1 MNNNFQNEN
10 FKEDNYIKA
19 WIKQSE
25 NPELYKDWNDIEDQ
39 SYPNELVKVVDFNNF
54 NSNLINTIM
63 TEHSVEMSQKKKKR
77 KAYSL
82 FYSNEINPENNN
94 PSCNEEYPNYYD
106 SCIYPS
112 YDDSNVKYFSS
123 LDKTPVGGRMAD
135 RPKLQL
141 KQEKKRMSI
150 KKMKRENICTENNYN
165 DRMICGNFISSSP
178 LIKLKEFTKPSYGSE
193 STSEF
198 FNNYEFETPVKVLSS
213 KKKSYDYKNRKDNS
227 TTNTTKENSSQENAS
242 SNNSET
248 KRTINFS
255 NKTDDFND
263 LHYNS
268 ENDFLTS
275 SEYVDDDD
283 SSRCSNKKQSEVNF
297 LGQRLDYKV
306 VGNVI
311 NISKNHPHFT
321 MS

>member
-25 NPELYKDWNDIEDQ
+25 NPELYKNWNDIEEQ

-82 FYSNEINPENNN
+82 FYI
-94 PSCNEEYPNYYD
+94 
-106 SCIYPS
+106 
-112 YDDSNVKYFSS
+112 
-123 LDKTPVGGRMAD
+123 GGSMAD

-141 KQEKKRMSI
+141 KEEKKRMSI

-165 DRMICGNFISSSP
+165 DMMICGNFINSSP

-198 FNNYEFETPVKVLSS
+198 FNNYEFETPIKVLSS
-213 KKKSYDYKNRKDNS
+213 KKKSYDYKNKKDNS

-255 NKTDDFND
+255 NKTEDFND

-268 ENDFLTS
+268 DNDYLTS

-311 NISKNHPHFT
+311 NISKDHPHFT
-321 MS
+321 MM